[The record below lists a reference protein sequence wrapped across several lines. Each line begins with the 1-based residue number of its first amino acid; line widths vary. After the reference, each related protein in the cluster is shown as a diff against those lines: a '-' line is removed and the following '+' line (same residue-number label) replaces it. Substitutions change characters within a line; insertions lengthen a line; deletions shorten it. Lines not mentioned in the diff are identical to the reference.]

1 MKWLSKLAEPGLR
14 AFVSLAYIA
23 LCLSALTNILLTPI
37 PFWHY
42 AGLGLAC
49 YVVLRLLTGS
59 KPGSITGIVALSA
72 AVIGL
77 LFMLLD
83 KGAIHKAFLAWM
95 GDFGRAWEKLYY
107 FEPLAGSRYA
117 SFQPVILVLLAALT
131 AFVAWFFHE
140 RRFRFLPLVAYGMVC
155 LLLSFEMAGKEARA
169 QILPFIALSVCLL
182 AGSVYERRRRE
193 GVENPDSGAGRIM
206 LQAVPVALVALLLTF
221 LFEKPAEPLRWKW
234 FETKVNDLYTRIEE
248 KFTHTDTEFFSLS
261 ATGLSGREHLLGGRV
276 RLSNTLVME
285 VKAEKRAYLRGAAY
299 QNYTGTSWMMVD
311 PQYDYQVDGYPES
324 SQDLDE
330 LGGVFRNVPH
340 SLMYPDAAETAKND
354 GAGDSGT
361 LRDAEG
367 VELVE
372 ALAAGKLDPLLFPT
386 LPMEITFR
394 NFTTRTLLTPL
405 KTVLPVNGTD
415 GGAIPVTENSR
426 GILLSPQ
433 FLGSGS
439 RYAFS
444 YRQPMYGDE
453 ILQKLLP
460 LSHAGLYEL
469 ALRTYLDAW
478 NDLDSLDSAQ
488 RSDPQ
493 VQSTFGR
500 LLAPNLVDDKGQP
513 LPDQSLESSLSF
525 RASHPDPLTSPAYLQ
540 LSQWYQRANEI
551 RKRNTTLPDTVTE
564 RTRQFAQALTDGLT
578 NDYDRVIA
586 VRDALRELY
595 PYTLVMPRLPEGE
608 DFVDWFLFENRS
620 GYCTSYA
627 SAMTVLLRTLN
638 IPARYVEGYVLP
650 EKGEDEDIYRVTNR
664 FAHAWVEVYFE
675 GFGWLSFEP
684 TPGFAGTTDF
694 LAQSASDLSGAYDGG
709 YMPDLEE
716 LMRRY
721 GENRDG
727 LDLDAGDL
735 GPIEYRKPLPP
746 QTVALLIFGALLAL
760 LLLID
765 IGSRVAESVRI
776 GRSPGRRQVVARY
789 GKMLEWLALAGMTLQ
804 PGESLSEFA
813 GRVDNEYYFPETSFA
828 ALSTLFGR
836 IRYGAKEP
844 TRAEV
849 HLMKAMGREL
859 RAQIVRELGLRRILP
874 LRHLLLR
881 I

>member
-1 MKWLSKLAEPGLR
+1 MKWLSRLAEPGLR
-14 AFVSLAYIA
+14 AFMSLAYIL
-23 LCLSALTNILLTPI
+23 LCLSALTNILLAPV
-37 PFWHY
+37 PFLQY
-42 AGLGLAC
+42 AGIGLAC
-49 YVVLRLLTGS
+49 YVLLRLCTGS
-59 KPGSITGIVALSA
+59 RPGRVAGIVTLS
-72 AVIGL
+72 VSVLGL
-77 LFMLLD
+77 LFLMLD

-117 SFQPVILVLLAALT
+117 SYQPVILVLLAALT

-140 RRFRFLPLVAYGMVC
+140 RRFRFLPLVGYAMAC
-155 LLLSFEMAGKEARA
+155 LLLSFEMAAKEARA
-169 QILPFIALSVCLL
+169 QILPFIVLSVCLL

-206 LQAVPVALVALLLTF
+206 LQAVPVAVVALLLTF
-221 LFEKPAEPLRWKW
+221 LFEKPDEPLRWKW
-234 FETKVNDLYTRIEE
+234 LETKVNDLYTRIEE

-285 VKAEKRAYLRGAAY
+285 VKADKRAYLRGAAY
-299 QNYTGTSWMMVD
+299 QNYTGTSWMLVD
-311 PQYDYQVDGYPES
+311 PQYDYQAAGYPES
-324 SQDLDE
+324 AQDLDE
-330 LGGVFRNVPH
+330 LGGLYRDVPL
-340 SLMYPDAAETAKND
+340 SLLYPSSMEPGNARGEGTGTPVMDTETA
-354 GAGDSGT
+354 A
-361 LRDAEG
+361 
-367 VELVE
+367 LVE
-372 ALAAGKLDPLLFPT
+372 RLATGELDPLLFPT
-386 LPMEITFR
+386 LPMEVTFR

-405 KTVLPVNGTD
+405 KTVLPVKGTD
-415 GGAIPVTENSR
+415 GGALPVTENSR
-426 GILLSPQ
+426 GILVSSQ

-439 RYAFS
+439 RYTFS

-478 NDLDSLDSAQ
+478 NELDTLDAGE

-493 VQSTFGR
+493 VQATYGR
-500 LLAPNLVDDKGQP
+500 LLTPNLVDDKGDP
-513 LPDQSLESSLSF
+513 LPDQSFETGLSYW
-525 RASHPDPLTSPAYLQ
+525 AAHPDPLTTPAYQQ
-540 LSQWYQRANEI
+540 LSQWYQRATEV
-551 RKRNTTLPDTVTE
+551 RKKYTTLPDTVTE
-564 RTRQFAQALTDGLT
+564 RTRQFAQALTEGMVT
-578 NDYDRVIA
+578 DYDRVLA

-627 SAMTVLLRTLN
+627 SAMTVLLRTLG

-650 EKGEDEDIYRVTNR
+650 EKEKEEDLYRVTNR

-694 LAQSASDLSGAYDGG
+694 LAQSVNDMSGSYDGG

-721 GENRDG
+721 GGNRDDLG
-727 LDLDAGDL
+727 LEDGDL
-735 GPIEYRKPLPP
+735 GPVEVRKPLPP
-746 QTVALLIFGALLAL
+746 QTIALLVLGALLAL
-760 LLLID
+760 LLLLD
-765 IGSRVAESVRI
+765 IGSRVTEAVRI

-789 GKMLEWLALAGMTLQ
+789 GKMLEWLALTGMTLE
-804 PGESLSEFA
+804 PGESLTEFA
-813 GRVDNEYYFPETSFA
+813 GRVDNEYYFPESSFA
-828 ALSTLFGR
+828 ALSALFGR
-836 IRYGAKEP
+836 VRYGAKEP
-844 TRAEV
+844 TRTEV
-849 HLMKAMGREL
+849 RLMKAMGREL
-859 RAQIVRELGLRRILP
+859 RAQLVRELGIRRVMP